1 MTANVT
7 VYDVLRAVEGRA
19 ERRMTPASSRLEI
32 ANALNADR
40 VLIDPLVDEAHNK
53 GYIDE
58 HPRYREN
65 WQLTDDGRAYLD
77 APLFER

>member
-1 MTANVT
+1 MTS
-7 VYDVLRAVEGRA
+7 
-19 ERRMTPASSRLEI
+19 ASSRSEI
-32 ANALNADR
+32 AHALGADR
-40 VLIDPLVDEAHNK
+40 ALIDPFVDEAHNK

-77 APLFER
+77 ASLFDR